1 MDNIVV
7 ADKTT
12 SEISSRAWGDLQL
25 GQPGVVQI
33 PVPPEQVAA
42 VARNGQDA
50 IVTLKTGERVTVGNF
65 FNATAEGVRSDMVFQ
80 GQDGVLWQAQYSA
93 EAFNGFTFTELPSI
107 DTLLAGAGV
116 VGSAT
121 PEWAIAGLGALGA
134 GGATAAATG
143 GLANSGGG
151 GGGGAAPADTTAP
164 DAPGSLGLSSDGLT
178 LSGLGEA
185 GATVTVND
193 AFGNRLGSGVAGA
206 DGRFAVV
213 LTSPQ
218 LNGETVTVVQVDA
231 AGNASPPA
239 NLVASDVTAPS
250 VPVNLVLDATL
261 SVLTGT
267 AEAGATVTVRDANG
281 TVLGTGVAAA
291 DGTFSLALA
300 PAPGAG
306 AALSVNATDPAG
318 NTSADASLNAPAAP
332 PPPDTTAPLA
342 ATDVAISGDGTLL
355 SGRGEPG
362 AVVTVFDP
370 VGNVLATG
378 TVAADGTF
386 DLPVVPGIISGQVLQ
401 LTLTDAAGNVSPN
414 LPIQAPDLS
423 QPAPPS
429 NLVISADGLSLTG
442 TARPGARVLVRNTSG
457 QVVGSGRSALD
468 GTFIIALDAPYTNG
482 QVFDVTAADGN
493 GNSSAQALVTAPD
506 STVPGAV
513 TDLAVS
519 SDGLALSGQGE
530 AGATVT
536 VTNASGTVL
545 STGTVAANGTFVL
558 ALSPAAAVAATLTVR
573 QADPAGNLS
582 PDATTSVPA
591 AAPVTPAALVVT
603 TDGLT
608 VAGTATPGATV
619 EVRAADGTLLGSAVV
634 APDGTFSVTLG
645 SAQLDGQLLD
655 VAVLDS
661 NATPS
666 VTAILGAPDTT
677 APAAA
682 TDLAINPNGALLS
695 GRGEV
700 GALVTV
706 RDANG
711 TVVGTA
717 TVNTVGSFAVALN
730 PVQIDGQ
737 ALQVTLDDA
746 AGNGSA
752 ANGITAPDVNGPLLP
767 EALALDLTGT
777 LLSGQGEAGSTVSVR
792 DANGTVLGSAVA
804 DADGRFEVTLASA
817 QINGQALQVSAVNA
831 AGLASGAA
839 PFTAP
844 DIAPP
849 AAVTN
854 LQVNAQGLVLTGSG
868 EAGATVTVLDA
879 NGSPLG
885 TALVAPDGSF
895 SLTLSSPQVAAENL
909 TVWATDAAGN
919 IGTGVPLTAPD
930 ATPPAA
936 LSNLAISAN
945 GSLVSGNGEIGATV
959 TVSDTGG
966 IALGTAV
973 VGANG
978 RFEVTLGTAQ
988 VNGETLNVSQADAA
1002 GNATAPAPLTAPD
1015 IVAPAAPTTLTFAS
1029 DGSSLSGQGEAFA
1042 TVRVRSLGG
1051 TLLGFTTVNAD
1062 GSFSVTLTPA
1072 QLNGQAV
1079 QVEQQDVAG
1088 NLSTLISTTAPDT
1101 SPPDDVDNLLLSGN
1115 GATLT
1120 GTGEAGARVT
1130 VSNATGTALG
1140 TGTVDVNGNFSVILT
1155 PAQLNGQVLTVTQAD
1170 AIGNTSGPV
1179 TVTASDITAPAAPTG
1194 LGVDATGLVLNGTA
1208 EPNADIEVRDADGA
1222 LLGSGSA
1229 DNNGAFSIT
1238 LNTAQLNAEALQVTA
1253 ADADGNVS
1261 QSAGISAPDTTAPI
1275 DVRNLAISPDGTTL
1289 SGVGEAGAIVRVTNA
1304 ANVLLGTT
1312 TVGPDGVFTLTL
1324 TPAATAADVLTVS
1337 EADLT
1342 GNASGAVTLAGPNG
1356 TQVTTPAN
1364 LALSSDGYTLT
1375 GTGLAGTTVNVT
1387 DASGSSL
1394 GTALVGSAGTFRLL
1408 MRSAQLNGQLLH
1420 VTASDAN
1427 GTTSVATSLVAADAT
1442 APDAPLSLASASGGS
1457 VITGRGEAGA
1467 TVTVSD
1473 ASATVLGSGVV
1484 GGNGAFTVAI
1494 NPAQLNGQ
1502 VLTVVQTD
1510 AAGNVSQTNT
1520 LVTADLQGPAAA
1532 TGLAV
1537 NTYGTVVS
1545 GLGEAGST
1553 ATVRDAAGTVL
1564 ATGTVNQSGVFQ
1576 VTLPIAQNT
1585 GEALTVQL
1593 TDAAGNV
1600 SPAAT
1605 VGTPDNTAPGT
1616 VTGLLISADGSSLS
1630 GVGEPGATV
1639 AVQTANGTVLGTGP
1653 VDPNGVF
1660 TVTLNP
1666 APLNGET
1673 LDITQTDASG
1683 NPSVAANLLA
1693 PDISPP
1699 AALSGVTINADGVT
1713 VTGHGEPGATV
1724 YVRAVDGTVLG
1735 TGLVASNGAFSVTLG
1750 TAQLNAQVLTVNQE
1764 DPPGNE
1770 GPAASLTAPD
1780 TTAPAS
1786 PSDLALNGSGLQVSG
1801 RAEAGSVV
1809 TLRDAQGNVLGSAT
1823 TAANG
1828 LFVATLNAP
1837 QLNGQ
1842 ALTVTASDAAGN
1854 LSAPAP
1860 LVAADIT
1867 APAAVSGLAVS
1878 TDGAT
1883 LTGLGEAGSTVTATA
1898 TDGTVLGSTTVG
1910 SDGRFTLAITPAA
1923 TTGDTV
1929 AVTASDAAGNA
1940 AVSIPVIAPGPL
1952 APNVA
1957 SNLALS
1963 SDGLTVQGSAD
1974 PGSLVRVYSASG
1986 QLLGTGLAGSDG
1998 AFTAPL
2004 TAGQLNGEALTV
2016 IATSTDGINAA
2027 PADLLAADVTAP
2039 AAVTTFNLAQD
2050 GASLTGFAEAG
2061 ARLRVLAQGGLILGT
2076 TTVGA
2081 DGTFAVTLVP
2091 AQLAGQLLTLS
2102 QVDVEGN
2109 ESLTTTFLA
2118 PDLVAPTVATGLSL
2132 SPDGA
2137 VIAGTGEAG
2146 ATVNVLDASGTVLG
2160 TGTVRLDGTFQL
2172 ALVPAQANGQ
2182 VLSVTLTDAAGNA
2195 SLPAT
2200 LTAVD
2205 STAPGAVSALAI
2217 GADGAS
2223 ISGRGEA
2230 GSIVTI
2236 ADADGN
2242 VLGTAT
2248 VGSTGA
2254 FSLVLGTPLLN
2265 AQVLTFTQ
2273 ADAAGNVSP
2282 VANLTTVDLT
2292 APDVLTNVAINA
2304 AGAVVSGRGEAGAT
2318 VTVRDAAGTLLG
2330 STVVLANGSFVVAL
2344 TPPQIDNQALTVQ
2357 QADPPGNI
2365 SQPVQIA
2372 APDLTPP
2379 NLATNLALNSTG
2391 DQLSGTGEPLA
2402 SVRIT
2407 LADGSV
2413 VGTGNVDAT
2422 GNFLITLTNPA
2433 VNGEALLVRLGDAA
2447 GNLSPIATLSAP
2459 DITPPA
2465 AVANLSIDA
2474 AGSVLTGTGEPG
2486 ATLVVSNAN
2495 GDTLALGTVAADGT
2509 FAVALT
2515 TPQLNGQRLSVI
2527 QQDATGNPSTSAGL
2541 NAPDLT
2547 PPAAP
2552 TVAALTPDGLTL
2564 SGNGE
2569 ARAVI
2574 QVSAADGTA
2583 LGTTTVNADGTWSL
2597 TLGNAQRNGELL
2609 TVTQTDTANNA
2620 SPGLLYQAAD
2630 STAAGAVTNL
2640 AINADGLLLTGL
2652 AEAGAVVSVSTANGT
2667 LLGTA
2672 TAGLDGRFAFILPT
2686 AQLNGETL
2694 SVVQTDAALNTST
2707 AASVTAPDITG
2718 PAAPTITSLTGNG
2731 TVLAGTAEALS
2742 TVTVLAAD
2750 GSTLGSATAD
2760 ANGLY
2765 SITLNP
2771 AQANGETISVVAT
2784 DVIGNASLPLPY
2796 VVADITAP
2804 AAVSDLAVS
2813 NDYTTL
2819 AGRGEPNAV
2828 VTVTLG
2834 GASLGTATVDANG
2847 AFVITLTGPIA
2858 AADVLSVVQ
2867 RDVAGNPATAAT
2879 LTVAAVPPPPAPTA
2893 LVLAGDGASL
2903 AGTATAGSLV
2913 KVYGATGTLLG
2924 SATAAGDGSF
2934 NVSLSAPQTNGQVL
2948 GVTASTQAGGES
2960 IPAAVTAADTTAP
2973 VALTDVAINGTGAVV
2988 TARGEVGATVTVR
3001 AADGT
3006 ALGSGIV
3013 GATGTVTVALVPFQ
3027 ANGQALSATQ
3037 TDLAGNT
3044 STAVAI
3050 TAPDITPPSVPAS
3063 LVLTPNGLTLTGTGE
3078 AGAIARVR
3086 DAGGTLLGTATVA
3099 ANGTFSVTLGSPQL
3113 NGQALSVTLTDG
3125 AGNVSIA
3132 APLVAA
3138 DLTAPGPFTNLQL
3151 STNGLQLSG
3160 NGEAGATVSVT
3171 NSAGTVLGTAL
3182 VGLTGSFTVQLS
3194 AAQLNGQVLTVRQ
3207 ADLAGNA
3214 STGSVTASDVT
3225 APTAPASVAV
3235 AADGSAV
3242 TGTGEAGATA
3252 SVYSANGT
3260 LLNSATVGSNGLFSV
3275 TLSPT
3280 QADGQALTVRLTDA
3294 AGNASSQANV
3304 TAPDI
3309 TPPAAPTT
3317 AVVGAGGT
3325 VVTGTGLAGARI
3337 FVRSAFGVLLGSAT
3351 VAANGTYSVA
3361 LTPAQI
3367 NSQALSVT
3375 QVDAA
3380 GNASTAVSATAPDLT
3395 PPTAATALVVAGDG
3409 NSLSGSGEAGSTVTV
3424 RSAAGVTLGTATVAA
3439 NGTFNVA
3446 LGSAQIN
3453 GEVLTVTLRDANGNL
3468 STASSVTAPDVD
3480 VNRPVVAS
3488 DNLTTATVNLAPV
3501 MTTRNYADSFTTVLN
3516 GFNKVFNFTVASGT
3530 SVDPTLTLSTTSAL
3544 ALYNGATYTLQV
3556 QDASGNW
3563 VTLGNAS
3570 GGALLNVLLLA
3581 GQGVVVDIGTLLGG
3595 NYRLVVASNGIGVL
3609 TTVTSNLQL
3618 DITGLNQFNG
3628 TAGAVLNGNVVTDI
3642 GTDGTADVT
3651 GPDNGAVVQ
3660 VLRNGSFVSTAGG
3673 TTVQGLYGT
3682 LTIDAQGNYTYT
3694 ANGSVNSVG
3703 KVDVFTYQLVHPN
3716 GLTDTANLYVR
3727 IDSPQAAEV
3736 WNSGNL
3742 AAPATVVDA
3751 TFDVASTSLTLAN
3764 KVTTS
3769 TSALGS
3775 LAILLGGG
3783 SGSYSF
3789 SVAADTVSDLTITL
3803 ASTSLLS
3810 LLGSVVLGLYKLNP
3824 ATGQYVLVQAWGGAG
3839 LIGLGG
3845 GLYGVTMDDQTAGTY
3860 QVRLSTGGI
3869 GLLTTV
3875 NVGLI
3880 NVATYNNQFTV
3891 GSYTPVTGNLVTDT
3905 AGGGADVL
3913 GSAYTFLSVLA
3924 AGSYVTPGYNGTAI
3938 AGTYGTLLVKADGS
3952 YTYTLNAG
3960 LTGEAVGHQ
3969 DVFTYALTHPNGTVD
3984 TATLTVSLNQAGAA
3998 VAASTFSTLNVAS
4011 DASAHTAVVAS
4022 STGETLQGTSG
4033 NDTLDGS
4040 HGGALT
4046 LVGGAGNDTL
4056 IIVDQQFASVDGGT
4070 GTDTLVWGGGAA
4082 NINLA
4087 NLAARIHNIEVIDLN
4102 TTAPVNLTLS
4112 LSDLVSVLSSDN
4124 DTLMIKGNA
4133 QDTVHIT
4140 GQWDAGGLHQAGGVD
4155 YVQYSPQEDPSHH
4168 LWVQSGIQMV

>member
-12 SEISSRAWGDLQL
+12 SQISSRAWGDLQL

-33 PVPPEQVAA
+33 PVPPQQVAA
-42 VARNGQDA
+42 VTRNGQDA

-80 GQDGVLWQAQYSA
+80 GEDGVLWQAQYSA

-143 GLANSGGG
+143 GLAGDGGG
-151 GGGGAAPADTTAP
+151 GGGGAAPDTTAP
-164 DAPGSLGLSSDGLT
+164 GALTGLGLSSDGLT

-185 GATVTVND
+185 GATVTITDV
-193 AFGNRLGSGVAGA
+193 FGNPLGSGLVGA
-206 DGRFAVV
+206 DGRFAIV
-213 LTSPQ
+213 LATPQ
-218 LNGETVTVVQVDA
+218 LNGETLSAVQTDA
-231 AGNASPPA
+231 AGNTSPAAS
-239 NLVASDVTAPS
+239 LVASDVTAPGA
-250 VPVNLVLDATL
+250 PANLVLDAAL
-261 SVLTGT
+261 GVLTGT
-267 AEAGATVTVRDANG
+267 AEAGTTVTVRDANG
-281 TVLGTGVAAA
+281 TVLGAATAAA
-291 DGTFSLALA
+291 DGTFSVSLA
-300 PAPGAG
+300 PPPGAG
-306 AALSVNATDPAG
+306 AALAVNATDPAG
-318 NTSADASLNAPAAP
+318 NVSPDANLNAPAAP
-332 PPPDTTAPLA
+332 PPPDTTPPLV

-362 AVVTVFDP
+362 ALVTVFDAA
-370 VGNVLATG
+370 GNVLVTG

-414 LPIQAPDLS
+414 LPVQAPDLS

-429 NLVISADGLSLTG
+429 ALVISADGLTLSG
-442 TARPGARVLVRNTSG
+442 TARGGARILVRNASG
-457 QVVGSGRSALD
+457 QLVGSGRAALD
-468 GTFIIALDAPYTNG
+468 GTFTVALDAAYTNG
-482 QVFDVTAADGN
+482 ELFDVTATDGN
-493 GNSSAQALVTAPD
+493 DNSSAQALVTAPD
-506 STVPGAV
+506 TTLPTAV
-513 TDLAVS
+513 TDLVVS

-536 VTNASGTVL
+536 VTSAAGAVL
-545 STGTVAANGTFVL
+545 ATGTVAANGTFVL
-558 ALSPAAAVAATLTVR
+558 SLSPAAAVGAALTVR

-582 PDATTSVPA
+582 PDAAINVPGA
-591 AAPVTPAALVVT
+591 TPAAPLTLAVS
-603 TDGLT
+603 TDGLS

-619 EVRAADGTLLGSAVV
+619 EVRAADGTVLGSALVGT
-634 APDGTFSVTLG
+634 DGTFTV
-645 SAQLDGQLLD
+645 QLASPQLNGQLLD
-655 VAVLDS
+655 VALLDG
-661 NATPS
+661 NASPS
-666 VTAILGAPDTT
+666 VTTILTAPDTT
-677 APAAA
+677 APGIA

-700 GALVTV
+700 GAVVTV

-711 TVVGTA
+711 ALLGTA
-717 TVNTVGSFAVALN
+717 TVNQAGSFAVTLN

-737 ALQVTLDDA
+737 ALQVSLGDA
-746 AGNGSA
+746 TGNTSA
-752 ANGITAPDVNGPLLP
+752 PAAVTAPDVNGPLLP
-767 EALALDLTGT
+767 EGLALDVTGT
-777 LLSGQGEAGSTVSVR
+777 LLSGVGEAGATVSVR
-792 DANGTVLGSAVA
+792 DANGVLLGTAAV
-804 DADGRFEVTLASA
+804 DADGTFVVTLASA
-817 QINGQALQVSAVNA
+817 QVNGQALEVSAVNA
-831 AGLASGAA
+831 AGLTSA
-839 PFTAP
+839 PVAYTAP
-844 DIAPP
+844 DISAPV
-849 AAVTN
+849 AVSN
-854 LQVNAQGLVLTGSG
+854 LAVNGQGLVLTGSG
-868 EAGATVTVLDA
+868 EPGATVTVLDA
-879 NGSPLG
+879 NGSSLG
-885 TALVAPDGSF
+885 SALVATDGTFSVDLASPQLAAE
-895 SLTLSSPQVAAENL
+895 SLTVVSR
-909 TVWATDAAGN
+909 DAAGN
-919 IGTGVPLTAPD
+919 IGVAVPLTAPD
-930 ATPPAA
+930 FTPPGA
-936 LSNLAISAN
+936 LSNVAISAN
-945 GSLVSGNGEIGATV
+945 GSLVSGNGEVGARVTV
-959 TVSDTGG
+959 TDAGG
-966 IALGTAV
+966 AALGTAL
-973 VGANG
+973 VGVNG
-978 RFEVTLGTAQ
+978 RFEVTLGVPQ

-1002 GNATAPAPLTAPD
+1002 GNATPAAPITAPD
-1015 IVAPAAPTTLTFAS
+1015 IVAPAAPTAFTFAS
-1029 DGSSLSGQGEAFA
+1029 DGSSLSGVGEAFA
-1042 TVRVRSLGG
+1042 TLRVRSLRGG
-1051 TLLGFTTVNAD
+1051 LLGFTTANAD
-1062 GSFSVTLTPA
+1062 GTFTVNLTPA
-1072 QLNGQAV
+1072 QLNGQALE
-1079 QVEQQDVAG
+1079 VEQQDVAG
-1088 NLSTLISTTAPDT
+1088 NFSPLVSATAPDT
-1101 SPPDDVDNLLLSGN
+1101 SAPAAVDNLLLSAN

-1120 GTGEAGARVT
+1120 GTGEVGASVT
-1130 VSNATGTALG
+1130 VRDPAGTAVG
-1140 TGTVDVNGNFSVILT
+1140 TATVDVNGNFSVALT
-1155 PAQLNGQVLTVTQAD
+1155 PAQLNGQVLSVTQAD
-1170 AIGNTSGPV
+1170 AIGNASGPA

-1194 LGVDATGLVLNGTA
+1194 LAVDASGLVLSGTA
-1208 EPNADIEVRDADGA
+1208 EADSTVEVRDASGA
-1222 LLGSGSA
+1222 LLGSGDA
-1229 DNNGAFSIT
+1229 NGTGAFSIT
-1238 LNTAQLNAEALQVTA
+1238 LNTAQLNGQPLQVTA
-1253 ADADGNVS
+1253 RDTDGNVS
-1261 QSAGISAPDTTAPI
+1261 QPTGLSAPDSTAPAG
-1275 DVRNLAISPDGTTL
+1275 VSNLAISPDGTTV
-1289 SGVGEAGAIVRVTNA
+1289 SGTGEAGATVRVTSA

-1324 TPAATAADVLTVS
+1324 TPAATAADVLTVI
-1337 EADLT
+1337 EADAT

-1356 TQVTTPAN
+1356 TQVTTPGN
-1364 LALSSDGYTLT
+1364 LVLSSDGYTLT
-1375 GTGLAGTTVNVT
+1375 GTGLAGTTVNVA
-1387 DASGSSL
+1387 DASGNSL

-1420 VTASDAN
+1420 VTASDGN
-1427 GTTSVATSLVAADAT
+1427 GTTSVATTVQAADAT

-1457 VITGRGEAGA
+1457 VVTGRGEAGA
-1467 TVTVSD
+1467 TITVSD
-1473 ASATVLGSGVV
+1473 ASATVLGTGLVAN
-1484 GGNGAFTVAI
+1484 NGTFAVTI

-1510 AAGNVSQTNT
+1510 LAGNVSQSNT
-1520 LVTADLQGPAAA
+1520 LVAADLQGPAAA
-1532 TGLAV
+1532 SGLAV
-1537 NTYGTVVS
+1537 NTYGTVIT
-1545 GLGEAGST
+1545 GLGEAGAT
-1553 ATVRDAAGTVL
+1553 ATVRDAAGNVL

-1605 VGTPDNTAPGT
+1605 VGTPDNTAPGV

-1639 AVQTANGTVLGTGP
+1639 AVRTATGTVLGTGV

-1660 TVTLNP
+1660 TVALSP

-1673 LDITQTDASG
+1673 LDITQTDVSG
-1683 NPSVAANLLA
+1683 NPSVAANLTA

-1699 AALSGVTINADGVT
+1699 AALSGVAINGDGVT

-1735 TGLVASNGAFSVTLG
+1735 SGLVASNGAFSVTLG

-1770 GPAASLTAPD
+1770 GPAASVTAPD

-1786 PSDLALNGSGLQVSG
+1786 PSDLAINASGLQVSG
-1801 RAEAGSVV
+1801 RAEAGAVV
-1809 TLRDAQGNVLGSAT
+1809 TLRDASGNVVGTAT
-1823 TAANG
+1823 AAANG

-1842 ALTVTASDAAGN
+1842 ALTVTAADTAGN
-1854 LSAPAP
+1854 LSAPSP
-1860 LVAADIT
+1860 LLAADVT
-1867 APAAVSGLAVS
+1867 APTAVSGLAVS
-1878 TDGAT
+1878 ASGAT
-1883 LTGLGEAGSTVTATA
+1883 LTGLGEAGSLVTATA
-1898 TDGTVLGSTTVG
+1898 TDGTVLGTATVG
-1910 SDGRFTLAITPAA
+1910 SDGRFTLAITPPA
-1923 TTGDTV
+1923 TAGDTV
-1929 AVTASDAAGNA
+1929 AVIASDATGNA
-1940 AVSIPVIAPGPL
+1940 SPSIPVIAPGPL
-1952 APNVA
+1952 APSVA

-1963 SDGLTVQGSAD
+1963 GDGLTVQGSAD
-1974 PGSLVRVYSASG
+1974 PGSLVRVYNASG
-1986 QLLGTGLAGSDG
+1986 QLLGVGLAGSDG
-1998 AFTAPL
+1998 VFSAPL
-2004 TAGQLNGEALTV
+2004 TAAQLNGEALTV
-2016 IATSTDGINAA
+2016 IATSSDGINAA
-2027 PADLLAADVTAP
+2027 PADLLAPDITAP
-2039 AAVTTFNLAQD
+2039 APLSNYNLASD
-2050 GASLTGFAEAG
+2050 GATLTGFGEAG
-2061 ARLRVLAQGGLILGT
+2061 ATLRVLAQGGLILGT
-2076 TTVGA
+2076 TTVAA

-2102 QVDVEGN
+2102 QVDVAGN
-2109 ESLTTTFLA
+2109 ESLTTTLLA
-2118 PDLVAPTVATGLSL
+2118 PDLAAPNAAGGLAL
-2132 SPDGA
+2132 STDGA
-2137 VIAGTGEAG
+2137 VLTGTGEAG
-2146 ATVNVLDASGTVLG
+2146 ARVNVLDASGAVLG
-2160 TGTVRLDGTFQL
+2160 TGVVRLDGTFQL

-2182 VLSVTLTDAAGNA
+2182 VLSVTLTDVAGNA

-2200 LTAVD
+2200 VTAVD
-2205 STAPGAVSALAI
+2205 STAPGALTALAI

-2223 ISGRGEA
+2223 ITGRGEA
-2230 GSIVTI
+2230 GAIVTV

-2242 VLGTAT
+2242 VLGTTT

-2273 ADAAGNVSP
+2273 ADDAGNVSP
-2282 VANLTTVDLT
+2282 AANLTTVDLT

-2304 AGAVVSGRGEAGAT
+2304 AGAVISGRGEAGAT
-2318 VTVRDAAGTLLG
+2318 VTVRDATGTLLG
-2330 STVVLANGSFVVAL
+2330 STVVLANGSFSVAL
-2344 TPPQIDNQALTVQ
+2344 TPPQTNDQTLTVQ

-2365 SQPVQIA
+2365 SLPVQLN

-2379 NLATNLALNSTG
+2379 AQAASLALNATG

-2402 SVRIT
+2402 TVRVT
-2407 LADGSV
+2407 LADGTV

-2422 GNFLITLTNPA
+2422 GNFLITLTSPA

-2447 GNLSPIATLSAP
+2447 GNLSPIASLSAP

-2465 AVANLSIDA
+2465 AVANLAVDA
-2474 AGSVLTGTGEPG
+2474 AGAVLTGTGEPG

-2509 FAVALT
+2509 FALALT
-2515 TPQLNGQRLSVI
+2515 TPQLNGQRLSVV
-2527 QQDATGNPSTSAGL
+2527 QQDATGNPSTSTGI

-2547 PPAAP
+2547 PPGAP
-2552 TVAALTPDGLTL
+2552 AVTTLTPDGLTL
-2564 SGNGE
+2564 GGSGE
-2569 ARAVI
+2569 AGAVI
-2574 QVSAADGTA
+2574 RVTAADGTA
-2583 LGTTTVNADGTWSL
+2583 LGNTTVNNDGSWSL
-2597 TLGNAQRNGELL
+2597 TLGSAQRNGELL
-2609 TVTQTDTANNA
+2609 TVIQTDTANNA
-2620 SPGLLYQAAD
+2620 SAAQLYQAAD
-2630 STAAGAVTNL
+2630 NTAAGAVSNL
-2640 AINADGLLLTGL
+2640 VVSADGLLLTGL
-2652 AEAGAVVSVSTANGT
+2652 AEAGALVSISSAGGT
-2667 LLGTA
+2667 PLGTA
-2672 TAGLDGRFAFILPT
+2672 IAGSDGRFSFTLPT
-2686 AQLNGETL
+2686 AQVNGETL
-2694 SVVQTDAALNTST
+2694 SVVQTDAALNTSV
-2707 AASVTAPDITG
+2707 AASVTAGDITG
-2718 PAAPTITSLTGNG
+2718 PAAPTVTSLTGSG
-2731 TVLAGTAEALS
+2731 TVLTGTAEALS
-2742 TVTVLAAD
+2742 TVTVFAAD
-2750 GSTLGSATAD
+2750 GSTLGSGTAD
-2760 ANGLY
+2760 TDGLY
-2765 SITLNP
+2765 TITLSP
-2771 AQANGETISVVAT
+2771 AQANGETISVVAADT
-2784 DVIGNASLPLPY
+2784 IGNESLPFPY
-2796 VVADITAP
+2796 VVDDITAP

-2834 GASLGTATVDANG
+2834 GVSLGTATVDASG
-2847 AFVITLTGPIA
+2847 AFLVTLTGPIA

-2893 LVLAGDGASL
+2893 LALAVDGASL
-2903 AGTATAGSLV
+2903 AGTATAGSQV
-2913 KVYGATGTLLG
+2913 RVYGATGTLLG
-2924 SATAAGDGSF
+2924 SATAASDGSF
-2934 NVSLSAPQTNGQVL
+2934 NVLLSSPQTNGQVL
-2948 GVTASTQAGGES
+2948 AVTASTQAGGES

-2973 VALTDVAINGTGAVV
+2973 VALTDVAINGTGAIV

-3013 GATGTVTVALVPFQ
+3013 GANGAVSVALIPAQ
-3027 ANGQALSATQ
+3027 ANGQPLTAAQ

-3044 STAVAI
+3044 SAAVAI
-3050 TAPDITPPSVPAS
+3050 TAPDITPPALAAS
-3063 LVLTPNGLTLTGTGE
+3063 LALNPAGLALSGVGE
-3078 AGAIARVR
+3078 AGATARVR
-3086 DAGGTLLGTATVA
+3086 DASGALLGTATVA
-3099 ANGTFSVTLGSPQL
+3099 ANGTFTVNLNSAQL
-3113 NGQALSVTLTDG
+3113 NGQALSVTLTDA

-3132 APLVAA
+3132 APLLAA
-3138 DLTAPGPFTNLQL
+3138 DTTAPGPLTSLRL

-3160 NGEAGATVSVT
+3160 NGEAGAAVSVT
-3171 NSAGTVLGTAL
+3171 NAAGTVLGTGLVAL
-3182 VGLTGSFTVQLS
+3182 NGAFTVQLS
-3194 AAQLNGQVLTVRQ
+3194 AAQLNGQLLTVRQ
-3207 ADLAGNA
+3207 ADLAGN
-3214 STGSVTASDVT
+3214 STSGSVTANDVT
-3225 APTAPASVAV
+3225 APTMPASVAV

-3252 SVYSANGT
+3252 SVYDASGN
-3260 LLNSATVGSNGLFSV
+3260 LLNSATVASNGVFSV
-3275 TLSPT
+3275 ALSPA

-3294 AGNASSQANV
+3294 AGNGSSLATV

-3309 TPPAAPTT
+3309 TPPAPPAT
-3317 AVVGAGGT
+3317 AVVGTGGT

-3337 FVRSAFGVLLGSAT
+3337 FVRNAFGVLLGSAT

-3367 NSQALSVT
+3367 NSQALSIT

-3395 PPTAATALVVAGDG
+3395 PPVAASSLVVAGDG
-3409 NSLSGSGEAGSTVTV
+3409 NSLTGSGEAGSTVTV

-3439 NGTFNVA
+3439 NGTFSVA

-3453 GEVLTVTLRDANGNL
+3453 GEVLTVTLRDTSGNL
-3468 STASSVTAPDVD
+3468 STTSSVTAPDVD

-3488 DNLTTATVNLAPV
+3488 DNLATATVNLAPV
-3501 MTTRNYADSFTTVLN
+3501 ATTRTYADSFTTVLT
-3516 GFNKVFNFTVASGT
+3516 GFSKVFNFTVASGT
-3530 SVDPTLTLSTTSAL
+3530 SVDPTLTLTTSGAL
-3544 ALYNGATYTLQV
+3544 ALYDGATFTLQV
-3556 QDASGNW
+3556 QDANGNW

-3570 GGALLNVLLLA
+3570 NGAALNVLLLA
-3581 GQGVVVDIGTLLGG
+3581 GQGVQVDISTLLGG

-3609 TTVTSNLQL
+3609 TTVNTNLQL
-3618 DITGLNQFNG
+3618 DITSLTQFNG
-3628 TAGAVLNGNVVTDI
+3628 TAGAVLNGNVVTDV

-3660 VLRNGSFVSTAGG
+3660 VLRNGAFVSTAGG

-3682 LTIDAQGNYTYT
+3682 LNIDAQGNYTYT

-3716 GLTDTANLYVR
+3716 GLADTANLYVR

-3742 AAPATVVDA
+3742 AAPASLVDA

-3764 KVTTS
+3764 KVTTT

-3803 ASTSLLS
+3803 ASNSLLS

-3839 LIGLGG
+3839 LLGLGG
-3845 GLYGVTMDDQTAGTY
+3845 GLYGVTMEDQTAGTY

-3869 GLLTTV
+3869 GLLAQI

-3891 GSYTPVTGNLVTDT
+3891 GSYTPVAGNLFTDT

-3952 YTYTLNAG
+3952 YTYTLNPG
-3960 LTGEAVGHQ
+3960 LTGDAVGHQ

-3984 TATLTVSLNQAGAA
+3984 TATLTVSLNPAGAA
-3998 VAASTFSTLNVAS
+3998 VAASTFSTLSATS
-4011 DASAHTAVVAS
+4011 DADAHTAMVAS
-4022 STGETLQGTSG
+4022 STGDTLQGTSG

-4040 HGGALT
+4040 HGGAISLA
-4046 LVGGAGNDTL
+4046 GGAGDDTL
-4056 IIVDQQFASVDGGT
+4056 IIVDQQFTSVDGGS
-4070 GTDTLVWGGGAA
+4070 GTDTLLWSGGAA
-4082 NINLA
+4082 NIDLS
-4087 NLAARIHNIEVIDLN
+4087 NLAARVHNIEVIDLN

-4133 QDTVHIT
+4133 QDTVHMT
-4140 GQWDAGGLHQAGGVD
+4140 GQWDAGGLHQAGGVE